1 MTDKRESILL
11 RLLEI
16 LGTIDGIDSDKVFRN
31 RIQFGDTKENLEL
44 PCLVLLDGSETTLT
58 QNARNDAVRVML
70 LVPQIF
76 VVLKPTDDGKNT
88 GVGELL
94 STFRVKII
102 KAILQDGTLADL
114 LGVDTR
120 SGYIEYRGII
130 SDLQTGS
137 SVEGQLQM
145 DFAFA
150 YTFNPNKL

>member
-1 MTDKRESILL
+1 MSDRRELILL
-11 RLLEI
+11 RLLAV
-16 LGTIDGIDSDKVFRN
+16 LGTVDGIDSDKVFRN

-58 QNARNDAVRVML
+58 PNARNDAARVML
-70 LVPQIF
+70 LAPQIF

-88 GVGELL
+88 GVGETL
-94 STFRVKII
+94 SAFRVKII
-102 KAILQDGTLADL
+102 KAILQDNVLADL
-114 LGVDTR
+114 LGVDSR
-120 SGYIEYRGII
+120 SGYIEYRGIV

-150 YTFNPNKL
+150 YTFNPSKL